1 MRKDK
6 MWKQALALVLSA
18 TLVFGNGTSVF
29 AAAGDAATNDGTGT
43 QAEGDEGSDFDAYGK
58 LTFDFEDGQ
67 MAETEE
73 GTTYTE
79 NEIAFDNQCSQ
90 PLVDEND
97 NPNTEN
103 NPSNS
108 KGIEVVDASTIPEAT
123 DADKAH
129 GKVLKF
135 DQGKT
140 NGNSKD
146 SGIDYLTTKDGALS
160 KYNYANGVTFSF
172 DIYPEAQGDWN
183 YLFAF
188 GKFMELNVTGTIGF
202 IAAYEKPWTTF
213 FPGDG
218 WVDGNNVGS
227 DFNFFGAEEN
237 AHKWYTMAYI
247 YTKEGLT
254 ITVNGVPAVTYI
266 DKDNNME
273 EILANMN
280 QGQLRLGKGVV
291 EDFEGFVGYMDN
303 VTIQPVPPHKHVY
316 AEGEEAVIISEPDC
330 TTPGSKRMPA
340 CTECK
345 VIETVE
351 IPALGHEYGDL
362 IAAKDA
368 TCTEQG
374 NIAHYRC
381 TRCKSYFVD
390 GEDGKTQVG
399 SRDVAVQAKG
409 HTYKETIT
417 KATADKDGIISKE
430 CSVCP
435 ADTTGHKV
443 TEVINK
449 ASNITLEKTS
459 YPYTGKP
466 VMPAV
471 TIKDSQGN
479 VIDSSNYSV
488 IYANYIKAGTATAK
502 ITFKGERYE
511 GTVNK
516 TYKIVEAASLTLNKS
531 KVTLYTGKAS
541 KTAKVTATV
550 KGASS
555 TVTWTSDKP
564 KVAKV
569 DSKGNITA
577 LKAGSAT
584 ITAKANGIT
593 KKVTV
598 TVKNPTITFKNGK
611 KAVKKNTVTV
621 NKNKSLKITVTVK
634 PSKSGYAM
642 KALSKKDK
650 KIANVTFKNGKLTI
664 KGKKKGTV
672 KVKITSGKATKT
684 LTVKVK

>member
-43 QAEGDEGSDFDAYGK
+43 QEDGDAVENPDAYKK

-73 GTTYTE
+73 GATYTE
-79 NEIAFDNQCSQ
+79 NEIVFNNQCGQ
-90 PLVDEND
+90 PLVDENG

-108 KGIEVVDASTIPEAT
+108 KGVEVVDASAIPDAT
-123 DADKAH
+123 EDDLKH

-135 DQGKT
+135 DKGMTEK
-140 NGNSKD
+140 GEA
-146 SGIDYLTTKDGALS
+146 GIDYLTTTEGALAS
-160 KYNYANGVTFSF
+160 YDYANGVTFSF
-172 DIYPEAQGDWN
+172 DIRPEVQGDWD

-188 GKFMELNVTGTIGF
+188 GKFMEYNVTGTIGF
-202 IAAYEKPWTTF
+202 IAAYEAPWTSF

-218 WVDGNNVGS
+218 WVEGNNVES
-227 DFNFFGAEEN
+227 NYAFFADEAN
-237 AHKWYTMAYI
+237 AHKWYTFTYV
-247 YTKEGLT
+247 YTKEGMT
-254 ITVNGVPAVTYI
+254 ISINGVPAVTYR
-266 DKDNNME
+266 DGANKME
-273 EILANMN
+273 EILKEMSK
-280 QGQLRLGKGVV
+280 GQLRLGKGVV
-291 EDFEGFVGYMDN
+291 ETFEGFVGYMDN
-303 VTIQPVPPHKHVY
+303 VSIQPVHPGPHVY
-316 AEGEEAVIISEPDC
+316 GEPTVKTEPTCSEVGTQSVTCTMCGVISLQD
-330 TTPGSKRMPA
+330 
-340 CTECK
+340 
-345 VIETVE
+345 
-351 IPALGHEYGDL
+351 IPALGHDYGSL

-374 NIAHYRC
+374 NIAHYKC

-430 CSVCP
+430 CSVCS

-541 KTAKVTATV
+541 KTAKITATV